1 MNIKDKLRYFNLKE
15 NFNENDLNKAYHS
28 KLAELN
34 ANYEILKSRLK
45 KEDMISYQ
53 EQIKNNINEI
63 IWKIIFASNI
73 DEEMAKMLFALL
85 IDIRKKIATNK
96 LDPDLISY
104 LTNLKY
110 DGSEYDL
117 KLLYDISM
125 ESIPS
130 LENNST
136 RK

>member
-15 NFNENDLNKAYHS
+15 NFNENDLNKAYQS

-34 ANYEILKSRLK
+34 ANYEILKSKLK

-125 ESIPS
+125 GSIPS

>member
-15 NFNENDLNKAYHS
+15 NFNENDLNKAYQS

-34 ANYEILKSRLK
+34 ANYEILKSKLK

-117 KLLYDISM
+117 KLLYYISM
-125 ESIPS
+125 GSIPS